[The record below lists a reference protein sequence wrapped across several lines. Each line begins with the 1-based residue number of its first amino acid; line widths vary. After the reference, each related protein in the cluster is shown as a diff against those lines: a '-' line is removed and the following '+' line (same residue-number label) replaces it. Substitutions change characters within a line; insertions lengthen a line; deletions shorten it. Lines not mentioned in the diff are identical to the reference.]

1 MTISAEQMAIY
12 QDTARQRRKEKIRRL
27 EIRRRHAWRIAQQ
40 ASKLLKEQF
49 GVKKVVLFGSTCF
62 PERFHQYSDVDL
74 AVWGLDEKIYYR
86 TVSYLL
92 DLDPGIEV
100 DIIEAEFA
108 SSGLL
113 RNIEQEGIVI

>member
-12 QDTARQRRKEKIRRL
+12 QNTARQRRKEKIRRL

-49 GVKKVVLFGSTCF
+49 GVKKVVLFGSTRF

>member
-12 QDTARQRRKEKIRRL
+12 QNTARQRRKEKIRRL

-49 GVKKVVLFGSTCF
+49 GVKKVVLFGSTRF

-74 AVWGLDEKIYYR
+74 AVWGLDEKIYYQ

-100 DIIEAEFA
+100 DIVEAEFA